1 MRTHYHALYLAPHL
15 DDAALSCGGQI
26 YEKTAAGQQ
35 VLIVTI
41 MAGDPPAETPHS
53 DFIREL
59 HGRWQLPAGAE
70 AIRRQED
77 EVACRLLGADFC
89 HWSAPDCIY
98 RTHPVTGELLYPAWA
113 DVIGGVH
120 EAEADFIKEL
130 AAQMATLPTADMV
143 VAPLGA
149 GHHADHLITRQ
160 AAALCFGA
168 SLWYYEDFPYVREAG
183 ALTAVLTPHPDQWHA
198 QTIPLPLIALAAK
211 ANAIAAYASQISTF
225 FKDRL
230 DLGQQLQTYADQV
243 GVERLW
249 QPRFL

>member
-143 VAPLGA
+143 VAPWAQATMPIISLPGRRRRSVLGRLCGIMRTSPMCERR
-149 GHHADHLITRQ
+149 GH
-160 AAALCFGA
+160 
-168 SLWYYEDFPYVREAG
+168 
-183 ALTAVLTPHPDQWHA
+183 
-198 QTIPLPLIALAAK
+198 
-211 ANAIAAYASQISTF
+211 
-225 FKDRL
+225 
-230 DLGQQLQTYADQV
+230 
-243 GVERLW
+243 
-249 QPRFL
+249 